1 MKFEKCGI
9 MFFTKSTITKLKS
22 TNTNVHLKKLRKHLL
37 LSVLKANND
46 LLIKNLNFS
55 WLPATNLQK

>member
-1 MKFEKCGI
+1 MWNYVLHKINYYKTEVNKH
-9 MFFTKSTITKLKS
+9 
-22 TNTNVHLKKLRKHLL
+22 TNMHLKKLRKHLP

-46 LLIKNLNFS
+46 LITNLNFS